1 LNILAIETTGKY
13 ASVCLLKDDV
23 LLDLKTNENEMEHLA
38 MLLPM
43 AEELLAENKLQ
54 IDDITALAVSVGPGS
69 FTGMRIG
76 IAFVRCIAQAKSIK
90 CIAVNTLEAFTR
102 SEGFETSGA
111 KLCMPMLDAR
121 RGQVYAALYEKTG
134 EAVFKEAVGTDV
146 YMLQEYLDK
155 AGQFICE
162 NCENGTEI
170 FFTGNACIKYEKELL
185 KWLESISQLNDRT
198 VIASFE
204 SGDRVETSAENIA
217 KRARKMYAEG
227 KFTDYK
233 ELLPNYL
240 RKSEAERKLD
250 DEKLKQLT
258 SASEIINVKG

>member
-1 LNILAIETTGKY
+1 MNILAIETTGKY

-121 RGQVYAALYEKTG
+121 RGQVYAALYEKMG

-170 FFTGNACIKYEKELL
+170 FFTG
-185 KWLESISQLNDRT
+185 
-198 VIASFE
+198 
-204 SGDRVETSAENIA
+204 
-217 KRARKMYAEG
+217 

-250 DEKLKQLT
+250 DEKQQQLK

>member
-1 LNILAIETTGKY
+1 
-13 ASVCLLKDDV
+13 
-23 LLDLKTNENEMEHLA
+23 M
-38 MLLPM
+38 
-43 AEELLAENKLQ
+43 
-54 IDDITALAVSVGPGS
+54 
-69 FTGMRIG
+69 
-76 IAFVRCIAQAKSIK
+76 
-90 CIAVNTLEAFTR
+90 
-102 SEGFETSGA
+102 
-111 KLCMPMLDAR
+111 
-121 RGQVYAALYEKTG
+121 
-134 EAVFKEAVGTDV
+134 
-146 YMLQEYLDK
+146 
-155 AGQFICE
+155 
-162 NCENGTEI
+162 
-170 FFTGNACIKYEKELL
+170 L

-204 SGDRVETSAENIA
+204 SGGHVETSAENIA

>member
-1 LNILAIETTGKY
+1 
-13 ASVCLLKDDV
+13 
-23 LLDLKTNENEMEHLA
+23 
-38 MLLPM
+38 
-43 AEELLAENKLQ
+43 
-54 IDDITALAVSVGPGS
+54 
-69 FTGMRIG
+69 
-76 IAFVRCIAQAKSIK
+76 
-90 CIAVNTLEAFTR
+90 
-102 SEGFETSGA
+102 
-111 KLCMPMLDAR
+111 MPMLDAR

-146 YMLQEYLDK
+146 YMLQEYVDK
-155 AGQFICE
+155 AGLFICE

-204 SGDRVETSAENIA
+204 SGGHVETSAENIA